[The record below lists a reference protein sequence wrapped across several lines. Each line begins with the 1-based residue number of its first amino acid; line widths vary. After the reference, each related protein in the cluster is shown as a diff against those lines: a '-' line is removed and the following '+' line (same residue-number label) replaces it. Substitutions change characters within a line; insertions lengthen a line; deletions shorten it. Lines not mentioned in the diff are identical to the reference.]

1 MAKFIDR
8 DAELTTL
15 QKEYERT
22 GSSFVVIY
30 GRRRV
35 GKTALINQFCQ
46 DKKALLFLA
55 TEENERE
62 NRETFK
68 NNVAEFCD
76 DELLMASRIE
86 KWEPVFDVLV
96 KYSRETK
103 DKVIVVIDEFQY
115 LGKANKAFP
124 SIMMGIWDRKLKD
137 NNIMLIVCGSLINMM
152 TTQVLS
158 YDSPLYGRRTAQ
170 MRIGQIPFS
179 FYHEFYPE
187 LSEDDCI
194 LRYAVTG
201 GVPKYIELF
210 HDNLN
215 IYQAIRENVVSRN
228 AFLYAEPEFLLQK
241 EVSEIGSYFSLLK
254 TVAAGNH
261 KLGKIATVM
270 ETPQTSL
277 TKYLKV
283 LSELDIIE
291 REVPIT
297 EENPEK
303 SKKGLY
309 DIKDNF
315 IKFWFRFIYPYRG
328 MLEAGQEEYV
338 MEKIKST
345 FIENHVSYIY
355 EDICR
360 ERVWSF
366 NGQGMEFNRVGRWWD
381 GNNVEIDIVAYNS
394 MGTDILFGE
403 CKYSVNKKGLEVLH
417 QLKQKAQAVPWN
429 RDDRKEKYV
438 IFSRSGFTDELA
450 EYAAGNDEVW
460 LVS

>member
-1 MAKFIDR
+1 MSKFIDR
-8 DAELTTL
+8 DSELTTL
-15 QKEYERT
+15 QKEYERA

-35 GKTALINQFCQ
+35 GKTALINEFCK
-46 DKKALLFLA
+46 DRKAVLFLA

-68 NNVAEFCD
+68 NNVAEFCG
-76 DELLMASRIE
+76 DELLAASKIE
-86 KWEPVFDVLV
+86 KWDPVFDVIV
-96 KYSRETK
+96 KYSKETQE
-103 DKVIVVIDEFQY
+103 KVIVVMDEFQY

-137 NNIMLIVCGSLINMM
+137 SNIMLIVCGSLINMM

-179 FYHEFYPE
+179 FYHEFYQD
-187 LSEDDCI
+187 LSEDACI

-201 GVPKYIELF
+201 GMPKYIELF
-210 HDNLN
+210 HDNVD

-254 TVAAGNH
+254 TMAAGNH
-261 KLGKIATVM
+261 KLKKIASVM
-270 ETPQTSL
+270 EMPQTSL

-303 SKKGLY
+303 SKRGLY
-309 DIKDNF
+309 YIKDNF
-315 IKFWFRFIYPYRG
+315 IRFWFRFIYPYRG

-345 FIENHVSYIY
+345 FIENHVSYVY

-360 ERVWSF
+360 EKVWSL
-366 NGQGMEFNRVGRWWD
+366 NGKGVEFNRVGRWWD
-381 GNNVEIDIVAYNS
+381 GSNVEIDIVAYNS
-394 MGTDILFGE
+394 MGKDILFGE
-403 CKYSVNKKGLEVLH
+403 CKYSVNKKGLEVLR
-417 QLKQKAQAVPWN
+417 QLKQKAKAVLWN

-438 IFSRSGFTDELA
+438 IFSRSGFTDELL
-450 EYAAGNDEVW
+450 EYAAGDEDVW
-460 LVS
+460 LV

>member
-1 MAKFIDR
+1 MIQFIDR
-8 DAELTTL
+8 DSELATL
-15 QKEYERT
+15 QKEYERA

-68 NNVAEFCD
+68 NNVAEFCN

-96 KYSRETK
+96 KYSRENK
-103 DKVIVVIDEFQY
+103 EKVIVVMDEFQY

-137 NNIMLIVCGSLINMM
+137 SNIMLIVCGSLINMM
-152 TTQVLS
+152 TSQVLN

-170 MRIGQIPFS
+170 MHIGQIPFS

-210 HDNLN
+210 HDNVD

-254 TVAAGNH
+254 TMAAGKH
-261 KLGKIATVM
+261 KLGKIASVM

-360 ERVWSF
+360 EKVWDF
-366 NGQGMEFNRVGRWWD
+366 NGRRMEFNRVGRWWD

-438 IFSRSGFTDELA
+438 IFSRSGFTDELV

-460 LVS
+460 LV

>member
-1 MAKFIDR
+1 MDRFIDR
-8 DAELTTL
+8 DSELATL
-15 QKEYERT
+15 QREYERK

-35 GKTALINQFCQ
+35 GKTALINEFCR
-46 DKKALLFLA
+46 DKRALMYLA

-68 NNVAEFCD
+68 NSIAEFCD
-76 DELLMASRIE
+76 ETLLGESKIG
-86 KWEPVFDVLV
+86 KWEPIFDVLV
-96 KYSRETK
+96 NYSK
-103 DKVIVVIDEFQY
+103 NCGQKLILVIDEFQY

-124 SIMMGIWDRKLKD
+124 SILMGIWDTKLKD
-137 NNIMLIVCGSLINMM
+137 SNIMLILCGSLINMM

-194 LRYAVTG
+194 KRYAVTG

-210 HDNLN
+210 SDKPD
-215 IYQAIRENVVSRN
+215 IYEAIRENVMSKN

-241 EVSEIGSYFSLLK
+241 EVTEIGNYFSLLK
-254 TVAAGNH
+254 TIAAGNH
-261 KLGKIATVM
+261 KLGKIAAVM

-277 TKYLKV
+277 TKYLRI
-283 LSELDIIE
+283 LSELDLVE
-291 REVPIT
+291 REVPVT
-297 EENPEK
+297 EENPER

-309 DIKDNF
+309 KIKDNF
-315 IKFWFRFIYPYRG
+315 IRFWFRFVYPYQG
-328 MLEAGQEEYV
+328 MLEAGQVDYV
-338 MEKIKST
+338 MAKVRSS

-360 ERVWSF
+360 DKVWGF
-366 NGQGMEFNRVGRWWD
+366 NGRDIEFNRVGRWWD
-381 GNNVEIDIVAYNS
+381 NGNVEIDLVAYDS
-394 MGTDILFGE
+394 MGKDILFGE
-403 CKYSVNKKGLEVLH
+403 CKYSVNKKGIDILQ
-417 QLKQKAQAVPWN
+417 QLREKAKAVEWN
-429 RDDRKEKYV
+429 RDARNERYV
-438 IFSRSGFTDELA
+438 IFSRAGFTDELL
-450 EYAAGNDEVW
+450 EYAEEHKEVW
-460 LVS
+460 LV